1 MVGLSMSQHLPSPPP
16 LTEPL
21 PRGFVDAVRRVFDL
35 EGFIVV
41 EGVLSPAEVDAANAA
56 LDTLALPDRGDLR
69 PLLGQHPLFLD
80 HIDHPRLL
88 PYVLALLGGAIQVM
102 GSSVTVISPGA
113 GPMVWHE
120 DGPRPFSYPPVGD
133 RRPLVIARAG
143 IYLEDLRGPDRGQL
157 VVVPGSHQVP
167 FHRCGPLDQLHTLP
181 GARAVGVPPG
191 AAVIFHNG
199 LWHSTAPNH
208 MTVPRRALYYAYTP
222 IWHRVVDYVLPPD
235 ALLASIDRAPAPR
248 RPLLR
253 QLVGALPADGPGGF
267 MFPDPQDFPGLTL
280 ASPDHPAS
288 GGEY

>member
-1 MVGLSMSQHLPSPPP
+1 MSQHLPPPPP

-21 PRGFVDAVRRVFDL
+21 PGPFVDAVRRAFDL
-35 EGFIVV
+35 DGFIVI
-41 EGVLSPAEVDAANAA
+41 EDALAPAEVAAANAA
-56 LDTLALPDRGDLR
+56 LDTLAVPERGDLR
-69 PLLGQHPLFLD
+69 PLLGQHPAFLD
-80 HIDHPRLL
+80 HIDHPRIL

-133 RRPLVIARAG
+133 RRPLVIVRAG

-167 FHRCGPLDQLHTLP
+167 FHRSGPPAALWDLP
-181 GARAVGVPPG
+181 GVRPLAVAPG
-191 AAVIFHNG
+191 SAVLFHNG
-199 LWHSTAPNH
+199 LWHATSPNH
-208 MTVPRRALYYAYTP
+208 MSVPRRALYYAYTP
-222 IWHRVVDYVLPPD
+222 VWHRVVDYVLPPD
-235 ALLASIDRAPAPR
+235 ALLASIDQAPAGR

-267 MFPDPQDFPGLTL
+267 MFPDPADFPGLSL
-280 ASPDHPAS
+280 VSPEHEAS